1 MIQKTIEV
9 SRYGLAHKKFFE
21 PLSNMTT
28 YDSPARALGS
38 EQLLSPACRSRTE
51 LIPRHTRAKTIS
63 GKWKYLLEYSAG
75 PVQNVQV
82 NIVNKNVMFQNGVKL
97 QIRIKNR
104 NNTESLLIFITDG
117 VL

>member
-9 SRYGLAHKKFFE
+9 SRYGLAHNKFFK
-21 PLSNMTT
+21 PLSNMTK
-28 YDSPARALGS
+28 YNSPAQARES

-82 NIVNKNVMFQNGVKL
+82 IICYV
-97 QIRIKNR
+97 
-104 NNTESLLIFITDG
+104 D
-117 VL
+117 VLKK

>member
-1 MIQKTIEV
+1 MFFFTINFHFHYHFPTIINKAVIQKTIEV

-21 PLSNMTT
+21 PLSNISTN
-28 YDSPARALGS
+28 DSPARARES

-82 NIVNKNVMFQNGVKL
+82 TLLSENEMFKYS
-97 QIRIKNR
+97 K
-104 NNTESLLIFITDG
+104 SFY
-117 VL
+117 

>member
-9 SRYGLAHKKFFE
+9 SKYGLAHGKFFK
-21 PLSNMTT
+21 PLTNLTR
-28 YDSPARALGS
+28 YDSPARVLES
-38 EQLLSPACRSRTE
+38 ERLLSPACRSRTE

-82 NIVNKNVMFQNGVKL
+82 NVSLRDIVIGFCS
-97 QIRIKNR
+97 IKK
-104 NNTESLLIFITDG
+104 
-117 VL
+117 